1 MPELCPLRF
10 EARLLPKI
18 WGGRG
23 LGRWGKTLP
32 DGADIGES
40 WELYDDAQGS
50 SVCSQGPAAGHTL
63 AELARDWGAAF
74 YGPGRGAVHGR
85 FPLLVKLLDAREGL
99 SVQVHPSDEV
109 ARRLHGPDAVGKSE
123 MWVVLEA
130 APGARVLNGFKS
142 GATWAGFQA
151 AQAEGSVAELLHAVP
166 VRAGDVIDVPAG
178 RPHAIGA
185 GCLIAEVQQNSDRTY
200 RLWDYGRLEQGR
212 PRALHLAEAEQ
223 ALRFDALGCG
233 KGLITPLAVAQ
244 AWGFREEL
252 VSNAHFSVERW
263 TLKPGAQAAVAGRLR
278 VLLPLAGKLRLA
290 WAGDAVGLPW
300 APGAT
305 TLAPAALSMGLH
317 AGAEG
322 ATLLCVEAR

>member
-23 LGRWGKTLP
+23 LSRWGKTLP

-40 WELYDDAQGS
+40 WELYDDAGGS
-50 SVCSQGPAAGHTL
+50 PLCSQGPASGHAL
-63 AELARDWGAAF
+63 AELARDWGSAF
-74 YGPGRGAVHGR
+74 YGSGRGAVHGR
-85 FPLLVKLLDAREGL
+85 FPLLIKLLDARADL
-99 SVQVHPSDEV
+99 SVQVHPSDEL
-109 ARRLHGPDAVGKSE
+109 ARRLHGPGACGKSE

-142 GATWAGFQA
+142 GTTWAGLQA
-151 AQAEGSVAELLHAVP
+151 AQAAGIVAELLHSVP

-185 GCLIAEVQQNSDRTY
+185 GCLIAEVQQNSDWTY
-200 RLWDYGRLEQGR
+200 RLWDYGRLEQGK
-212 PRALHLAEAEQ
+212 PRALHPAEAEQ

-263 TLKPGAQAAVAGRLR
+263 TLKTGGQAAVAGRLR

-290 WAGDAVGLPW
+290 FAGDAAGLAL

-305 TLAPAALSMGLH
+305 TLAPAALSMSLH